1 MLKIPLMV
9 TVFFLDKWLSL
20 FICDK
25 IPNVD
30 MRYARIVK
38 TKHLEIKPLE
48 TPKPN
53 GSQENSW

>member
-9 TVFFLDKWLSL
+9 TVFLDKWLSL

-38 TKHLEIKPLE
+38 TKKHLEIKPLE